1 MLGLLDVPDPARL
14 QRAFD
19 DLRTQLLDD
28 PYFKDVPSM
37 RPDERKTALAFHD
50 KDDFPKVRRE
60 VFSLLRRTE
69 GLRFFAV
76 VTDKWRVLDY
86 VRQQNERNSVYRY
99 HPNELYDYL
108 IRSSLQKSP
117 A

>member
-37 RPDERKTALAFHD
+37 RPDGRKTALAFHA
-50 KDDFPKVRRE
+50 KDDFPEVRRE